1 MNRQFPLAGLLRV
14 RKVEHDAAVSQLG
27 QTTARRQATTDQ
39 RMRMAGGLAASG
51 TDAVDAASLT
61 AIAAARAA
69 AGSMLAAL
77 DAREQEQRLDEQRAA
92 EAVRDAVRRTRGI
105 EKLETRHHAA
115 VVAEDLRLGQIEID
129 EIAGRRGG
137 ERS

>member
-14 RKVEHDAAVSQLG
+14 RQVEHDVAVSRLG
-27 QTTARRQATTDQ
+27 RTTAQRQATTDQ

-77 DAREQEQRLDEQRAA
+77 DAREQEQRLEEERAA
-92 EAVRDAVRRTRGI
+92 AEVRDAVRRARGI
-105 EKLETRHHAA
+105 EKLEARHRET
-115 VVAEDLRLGQIEID
+115 VVAEDLRLGQIELD
-129 EIAGRRGG
+129 EIAGRTGG
-137 ERS
+137 DRS